1 MEAIVGLILAGVIF
15 RTAGTWQVTRLLS
28 LAYVVFAIFFD
39 FTPLRYPLQSFNRW
53 ALTAFAV
60 IWLINIIV
68 VRRSITRA

>member
-15 RTAGTWQVTRLLS
+15 RTSGTWQGTRLLS
-28 LAYVVFAIFFD
+28 LVYVVFAIFLD

-53 ALTAFAV
+53 VLTALAV
-60 IWLINIIV
+60 TWLINVIV